1 MIRPVAIASAMLVAG
16 ALAAQTIV
24 SVPPPPPPPPPAPE
38 VQFSSPQDA
47 APYRPSA
54 LSGPASFTI
63 SGIVVSTT
71 TGTPLDRADVTL
83 TTPGQFGSP
92 IAETVTT
99 ASGGFRFDHLQA
111 ARYRLETSRRGYITA
126 GYEDHDGFSTGI
138 VTGPNL
144 NPQGLRVALLPTA
157 IIGGMVSDE
166 AGDPVPGAQVRLYRQ
181 DQRSGENH
189 VVGAGTDIT
198 DDGGSYEFARLRA
211 GTYYISVSATPW
223 YAFHPSAKTDDAG
236 NILPADQQPHSPL
249 DVAYSTTFYE
259 AASDSDSATPLALNA
274 GDHVDA
280 NFSLHAVPAIHMQI
294 RLQAPGENRG
304 LPMPQLVQQVF
315 GAEQTQMIPQM
326 MTTPSKGGSIIA
338 DIGGIAPGQYT
349 LRQFPQQGESD
360 RTATVDLAS
369 DLTVDFAAASA
380 VGGVEVS
387 GKVAML
393 SGEKIPNRARFTL
406 IPADGDRPGREWGI
420 LEADGTF
427 TLHNVA
433 PGRYEVQI
441 GSPNRRIAVTQMLAS
456 GAEVEGNHITVATEP
471 VLMAATLA
479 SGATNIT
486 GYAKQQDKGVGGV
499 MILLVPRAP
508 NTGTDLYR
516 RDQTNTDGSFTLNRV
531 IPGNYTL
538 VAIENG
544 WSLDWGRREVVA
556 PYLTRGIAVRIT
568 GQKAIELPSAV
579 EIQPR

>member
-38 VQFSSPQDA
+38 VQFSPPQDA
-47 APYRPSA
+47 APDRPTA

-83 TTPGQFGSP
+83 STSGQFGST

-99 ASGGFRFDHLQA
+99 ATGGFRFDHLQA
-111 ARYRLETSRRGYITA
+111 GRYRLEASRRGYITSA
-126 GYEDHDGFSTGI
+126 YQEHDGFATGI

-144 NPQGLRVALLPTA
+144 DPEGLRVELLPTA
-157 IIGGMVSDE
+157 IIGGVVSDE

-181 DQRSGENH
+181 DQRNGESH
-189 VVGAGTDIT
+189 VAGAGTDVT
-198 DDGGSYEFARLRA
+198 DDTGSYEFSRLRA
-211 GTYYISVSATPW
+211 GTYYVSVSATPW
-223 YAFHPSAKTDDAG
+223 YAIHPGPKTDDAG
-236 NILPADQQPHSPL
+236 NLLPADQQTHSPL

-259 AASDSDSATPLALNA
+259 TATDSDSATPLALNA

-315 GAEQTQMIPQM
+315 GAEQTQMITQM
-326 MTTPSKGGSIIA
+326 MTTNKGGSIVA

-349 LRQFPQQGESD
+349 LRQFPQQGENG
-360 RTATVDLAS
+360 RTASVDLAS
-369 DLTVDFAAASA
+369 NLTVDFAAASA

-387 GKVAML
+387 GKVAMIT
-393 SGEKIPNRARFTL
+393 GEKIRDRTRFSL
-406 IPADGDRPGREWGI
+406 VPSDGDRPEPRAAVI
-420 LEADGTF
+420 AADGSF
-427 TLHNVA
+427 SMHNVM
-433 PGRYEVQI
+433 PGRYEVEI
-441 GSPNRRIAVTQMLAS
+441 GSAGSRVAVMQMLAT
-456 GAEVEGNHITVATEP
+456 GAEVEGNHITVAAEP

-479 SGATNIT
+479 SGATTIH
-486 GYAKQQDKGVGGV
+486 GYAKQADKGVGGV
-499 MILLVPRAP
+499 MMLLVPREGNASV
-508 NTGTDLYR
+508 DLFR
-516 RDQTNTDGSFTLNRV
+516 RDQTNTDGSFTLDRV
-531 IPGNYTL
+531 IPGNYML
-538 VAIENG
+538 VAIEDG
-544 WSLDWGRREVVA
+544 WSLEWARREVIA
-556 PYLTRGIAVRIT
+556 PYLSKGIPVRIT
-568 GQKAIELPSAV
+568 GQKTVELSSAV